1 MNISTPF
8 FFSNTPPNVK
18 GALSA
23 SPQQQGVAS
32 EGLMKGP
39 KMDID
44 LVDKMIKRVN
54 LVNWRKLKT
63 TEKTTETGMAPI
75 PSNHIRHHVRVFL

>member
-1 MNISTPF
+1 
-8 FFSNTPPNVK
+8 
-18 GALSA
+18 
-23 SPQQQGVAS
+23 
-32 EGLMKGP
+32 MKDP

-44 LVDKMIKRVN
+44 LVDKRIKRAN
-54 LVNWRKLKT
+54 LANWRKL

>member
-1 MNISTPF
+1 
-8 FFSNTPPNVK
+8 
-18 GALSA
+18 
-23 SPQQQGVAS
+23 
-32 EGLMKGP
+32 MKGP

-75 PSNHIRHHVRVFL
+75 PSNHIHHHVRVFL